1 MLMPN
6 DSLITIPKH
15 VLSESLNDET
25 VLLDMSSGLYFGL
38 SPVASRFWQ
47 LLGEGVALDQ
57 VQATILDEFD
67 VAPDVLQSD
76 LDTLLS
82 ALESKKLIERQA
94 N

>member
-1 MLMPN
+1 MSHE
-6 DSLITIPKH
+6 SLITIPKH

-47 LLGEGVALDQ
+47 LLGDGVSLDA
-57 VQATILDEFD
+57 VQITILDEFD
-67 VAPDVLQSD
+67 VAPDILKAD
-76 LDTLLS
+76 LDALLTE
-82 ALESKKLIERQA
+82 LESRKLIERQA

>member
-1 MLMPN
+1 MPH
-6 DSLITIPKH
+6 DAAITIPKH

-47 LLGEGVALDQ
+47 LLGEGVAPDVVRSTMLE
-57 VQATILDEFD
+57 EFD
-67 VAPDVLQSD
+67 VTPEVLDGD
-76 LDTLLS
+76 LNTLL
-82 ALESKKLIERQA
+82 AELEAKKLIERQA